1 MPPSDTIYAFFVR
14 AEERSVA
21 VMIDTSSDEKWQNN
35 IRRAVNNPNAEVVLV
50 REGEWEAP
58 KLKSVEQGV
67 EACVEGIQK
76 YFSANKLRPMSQG
89 DFAREHLGDMKS
101 AMTGLMVILISHN

>member
-1 MPPSDTIYAFFVR
+1 MAPNNTIYAFFIR

-21 VMIDTSSDEKWQNN
+21 VMIDMSSDEKWQNN
-35 IRRAVNNPNAEVVLV
+35 IRRAVNNPNAKVVLV
-50 REGEWEAP
+50 REGDWEAP
-58 KLKSVEQGV
+58 KLKSVDQSAEI
-67 EACVEGIQK
+67 CLEGIQK
-76 YFSANKLRPMSQG
+76 YFTSNNLRPMSQG

>member
-1 MPPSDTIYAFFVR
+1 MPSNSTIYAFFVR

-35 IRRAVNNPNAEVVLV
+35 IRRAINDANAKVVLI
-50 REGEWEAP
+50 REGDWEAP
-58 KLKSVEQGV
+58 KLKSVDQGSEV
-67 EACVEGIQK
+67 CIEGIQK
-76 YFSANKLRPMSQG
+76 YFDTNNLRPMARD

-101 AMTGLMVILISHN
+101 AMTGLMVVLINHN